1 MSHSSGEARRS
12 ALVRWFV
19 RLFRGERVRVKAVNR
34 AEVLIRIARNARRR
48 TR

>member
-1 MSHSSGEARRS
+1 MSHSSGGARRG

-19 RLFRGERVRVKAVNR
+19 RFFRGERVRVKAVNR
-34 AEVLIRIARNARRR
+34 AEVLARLARNARRQ

>member
-1 MSHSSGEARRS
+1 MSHSSGGARLS

-19 RLFRGERVRVKAVNR
+19 RFFRGERVRVKAVNK
-34 AEVLIRIARNARRR
+34 AEVLTRLLRDARRK